1 MSFAQ
6 SFNQGARKI
15 HGPENN
21 SADSRG
27 DHCAGYRLVRH
38 PDSNNGDLANRDAAS
53 GDNADDAPGSVSQ
66 LAF

>member
-38 PDSNNGDLANRDAAS
+38 SDSTGDLASRDAAS

-66 LAF
+66 LSF